1 MFAEL
6 LKILGFVKDAASDIN
21 QFKSLRERE
30 SAIVELLKTYFYL
43 YDVHR
48 DGVKLLDSIGPD
60 PIGFVNSASEGE
72 IRAIV
77 DVWDSNLRLQGL
89 RLYSIQEFIS
99 SKSYLAVINP
109 KAVDEIGKV
118 IRYKMDRVVSLHQ
131 IGAALF
137 FRNVFPIETS
147 PQGLASLVV
156 MVLTKHES
164 GLVDK
169 EKVAK
174 ELVDLEEALYL
185 FKNIVDDL
193 TDKAEILKLSDKARK
208 ETLVGKQA

>member
-118 IRYKMDRVVSLHQ
+118 IGYKMDRVVSLHQ

-137 FRNVFPIETS
+137 FRN
-147 PQGLASLVV
+147 LATRIS
-156 MVLTKHES
+156 
-164 GLVDK
+164 
-169 EKVAK
+169 
-174 ELVDLEEALYL
+174 
-185 FKNIVDDL
+185 
-193 TDKAEILKLSDKARK
+193 KLGCYGFNQARIRFSR
-208 ETLVGKQA
+208 